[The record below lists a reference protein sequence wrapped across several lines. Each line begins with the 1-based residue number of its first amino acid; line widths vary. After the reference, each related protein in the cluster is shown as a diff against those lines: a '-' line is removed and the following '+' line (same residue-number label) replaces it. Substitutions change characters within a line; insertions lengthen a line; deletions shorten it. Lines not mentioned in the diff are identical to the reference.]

1 MIKSIVFVIFVYL
14 NNIKAIKQKEL
25 CIDSEPYQLF

>member
-1 MIKSIVFVIFVYL
+1 MNIAIVFVIFVYL
-14 NNIKAIKQKEL
+14 DIIKAIKVKEL